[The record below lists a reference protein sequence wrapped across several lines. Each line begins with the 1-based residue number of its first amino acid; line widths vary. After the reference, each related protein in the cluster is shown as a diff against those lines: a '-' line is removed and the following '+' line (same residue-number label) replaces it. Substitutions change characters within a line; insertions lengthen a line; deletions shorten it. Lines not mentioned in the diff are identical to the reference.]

1 MTLRDAL
8 LADVERR
15 GVRRLRYAIRPVSEG
30 WMMIFRD
37 GTELPYELAVSD
49 VLAADWEVCS

>member
-8 LADVERR
+8 LADVE
-15 GVRRLRYAIRPVSEG
+15 RYAIRPVSEG